1 MGGAAV
7 LALAVV
13 AALRRRV
20 RATAPGRRFFRHPTA
35 VPGLFVLTFFVTIA
49 FAAPVVA
56 PYPPYYQIDIEHPN
70 HPPSAQ
76 FLLGTDPLSRDVWSR
91 VVYGARVSLGIG
103 AVAMLVAATVG
114 TAVGAVAGYFR
125 RWVDTTLMRLVDV
138 GLAMPR
144 IFVLLMAVALWEHIA
159 LWVLVLLIG
168 LTGWFGTSRL
178 VRAEVLS
185 LREREFVAA
194 ARALGAGAGRVIFRH
209 VLPNAA
215 APIIVSA
222 ALGIGHMMLLE
233 AGLSF
238 LGMGVPSPT
247 PSWQHDRRRM
257 AQDGRR
263 LVVGDV
269 SRTGDLARGDGAE
282 RGGRRAARRA
292 RSPQGGG
299 VTEPLLRV
307 RDLKTYFVTEQ
318 GSGTA
323 RAVDGVSFEV
333 QPGETLGIVGESGCG
348 KTVTSLSILRLIP
361 EPPGHI
367 RPGSFIEFEGRNLLT
382 LEPRD
387 LRAIR
392 GNQIAMIFQEPMTS
406 LNPVFTVGDQIAE
419 AAIVHQRL
427 SRRAARTRAIEMLRL
442 VGIPDPEERV
452 DHYPHQMSGGMRQRV
467 MIAMALV
474 CHPKLL
480 IADEPTT
487 ALDVTIQA
495 QILELLDRLQAELGM
510 AVMLITHD
518 LGVVAGSADRV
529 VVMYAGQVVEQ
540 APTAALFARPLHPYT
555 EGLLASVPR
564 LDAPP
569 AREHGRLHGIPGQVP
584 AATAWPE
591 GCRFHPRCPYAWDRC
606 RAEAPPLLDAGGGAE
621 PGTHTVRCWLL
632 TDPRRRTP
640 HP

>member
-1 MGGAAV
+1 M
-7 LALAVV
+7 
-13 AALRRRV
+13 
-20 RATAPGRRFFRHPTA
+20 
-35 VPGLFVLTFFVTIA
+35 
-49 FAAPVVA
+49 
-56 PYPPYYQIDIEHPN
+56 
-70 HPPSAQ
+70 
-76 FLLGTDPLSRDVWSR
+76 
-91 VVYGARVSLGIG
+91 
-103 AVAMLVAATVG
+103 
-114 TAVGAVAGYFR
+114 
-125 RWVDTTLMRLVDV
+125 
-138 GLAMPR
+138 
-144 IFVLLMAVALWEHIA
+144 
-159 LWVLVLLIG
+159 
-168 LTGWFGTSRL
+168 
-178 VRAEVLS
+178 
-185 LREREFVAA
+185 
-194 ARALGAGAGRVIFRH
+194 
-209 VLPNAA
+209 
-215 APIIVSA
+215 
-222 ALGIGHMMLLE
+222 
-233 AGLSF
+233 
-238 LGMGVPSPT
+238 
-247 PSWQHDRRRM
+247 
-257 AQDGRR
+257 
-263 LVVGDV
+263 
-269 SRTGDLARGDGAE
+269 
-282 RGGRRAARRA
+282 
-292 RSPQGGG
+292 
-299 VTEPLLRV
+299 TEPLLRV

-318 GSGTA
+318 GRGTA

-392 GNQIAMIFQEPMTS
+392 GNQIAMVFQEPMTS

-419 AAIVHQRL
+419 AAILHQGL
-427 SRRAARTRAIEMLRL
+427 SRAAARARAIEMLKL

-474 CHPKLL
+474 CRPKLL

-540 APTAALFARPLHPYT
+540 APTPELFTRPLHPYT

-564 LDAPP
+564 LDGAP
-569 AREHGRLHGIPGQVP
+569 ARAREGGRLHSIPGQVP
-584 AATAWPE
+584 AATAWPS

-606 RAEAPPLLDAGGGAE
+606 RAEEPPLLDASGSAGAE
-621 PGTHTVRCWLL
+621 AGAHTARCWLL
-632 TDPRRRTP
+632 TEPRRRAP
-640 HP
+640 SPER